1 MSFATGFFNAGSA
14 ILDENQQYIKTKR
27 AKDRD
32 FLMTYGVQ
40 AVTGAKSKVN
50 KYVTTGMQLES
61 MGLTKDN
68 INFIVDT
75 SGPQGLAS
83 LYSRVKDY
91 RPDQLSADVF
101 NNMVERTAEYKP
113 SGSSYE
119 DSIGKAFGLYKAN
132 VTDDPAE
139 NEKISFWAALGFD
152 PKAADSALDEQYIG
166 GYTGRDIKR
175 IMGTAAPSMLAP
187 LSVDFSALPILHS
200 PTTLEKYAQST
211 FKRIELEAVT
221 NLSLMAPTGQAALE
235 NLGAGT
241 DAYKRYQELE
251 LAISKD
257 DYATMVRLVPTIKS
271 KILDYNDLTGGGLL
285 NNPVFNIEL
294 PDFFA
299 EQKIAKQDLIVK
311 KRARAIKLFEGMGSI
326 VVPPIDELNSY
337 ETEAEAEA
345 SGDNF
350 FLLNGMFASFLPEPV
365 GPNAKPNKIQNVGGS
380 IFPAEDLSKV
390 SDLDLMDPTLAAAEA
405 PTVAVE
411 DNFTSQI
418 EGIVVPDSDRNQ
430 SNYNYLT
437 GKYTNPVVDQWY
449 TLTQDYLDKDFTFEG
464 QTKAQINRFGRSAY
478 NNARQPIEDLLEE
491 ITDYLLAD
499 AEGGSEEAL
508 RKLSEELGAN
518 INSQSEDVQSLVA
531 DLLNKFEGKEVTTG
545 VANAVAM
552 GGPVAVA
559 DAAVAD
565 AAVAD
570 AAVADAAVT
579 NAAVTNAA
587 VTNAAVT
594 NAAEVKPIVEPIV
607 EPIVTEEIVKTSSD
621 DVDLVDKYSMERM
634 LKNNEPLGEGFNPRG
649 KDYRNPALVI
659 ANGFM
664 PFTELVEVPVA
675 PDDAINIQSYDTL
688 KARLRDGTIK
698 QGDVVTG
705 LRGKNAYLI
714 DHSGFGD
721 VGRLST
727 IKFQQVMSSLRPEAR
742 PAEQPP
748 NVQTETPG
756 LMTPTTGGSGA
767 PNTISQAVPEGLS
780 EALLMYQEVLRKPD
794 LEREPAQG
802 AGRPPKNRGLG
813 NPFGNSADRA
823 ADANRRNPS
832 RKALYTDIF
841 LKALQ
846 TKPLAFETKEEA
858 LAWIESSFPESP
870 FSVAEKG
877 RAAAVLYERFGT
889 VQVGEL

>member
-1 MSFATGFFNAGSA
+1 
-14 ILDENQQYIKTKR
+14 
-27 AKDRD
+27 
-32 FLMTYGVQ
+32 
-40 AVTGAKSKVN
+40 
-50 KYVTTGMQLES
+50 
-61 MGLTKDN
+61 
-68 INFIVDT
+68 
-75 SGPQGLAS
+75 
-83 LYSRVKDY
+83 
-91 RPDQLSADVF
+91 
-101 NNMVERTAEYKP
+101 
-113 SGSSYE
+113 
-119 DSIGKAFGLYKAN
+119 
-132 VTDDPAE
+132 
-139 NEKISFWAALGFD
+139 
-152 PKAADSALDEQYIG
+152 
-166 GYTGRDIKR
+166 
-175 IMGTAAPSMLAP
+175 
-187 LSVDFSALPILHS
+187 
-200 PTTLEKYAQST
+200 
-211 FKRIELEAVT
+211 
-221 NLSLMAPTGQAALE
+221 
-235 NLGAGT
+235 
-241 DAYKRYQELE
+241 
-251 LAISKD
+251 
-257 DYATMVRLVPTIKS
+257 
-271 KILDYNDLTGGGLL
+271 
-285 NNPVFNIEL
+285 
-294 PDFFA
+294 
-299 EQKIAKQDLIVK
+299 
-311 KRARAIKLFEGMGSI
+311 
-326 VVPPIDELNSY
+326 
-337 ETEAEAEA
+337 
-345 SGDNF
+345 
-350 FLLNGMFASFLPEPV
+350 
-365 GPNAKPNKIQNVGGS
+365 
-380 IFPAEDLSKV
+380 
-390 SDLDLMDPTLAAAEA
+390 
-405 PTVAVE
+405 
-411 DNFTSQI
+411 
-418 EGIVVPDSDRNQ
+418 
-430 SNYNYLT
+430 
-437 GKYTNPVVDQWY
+437 
-449 TLTQDYLDKDFTFEG
+449 
-464 QTKAQINRFGRSAY
+464 
-478 NNARQPIEDLLEE
+478 
-491 ITDYLLAD
+491 
-499 AEGGSEEAL
+499 
-508 RKLSEELGAN
+508 
-518 INSQSEDVQSLVA
+518 
-531 DLLNKFEGKEVTTG
+531 
-545 VANAVAM
+545 
-552 GGPVAVA
+552 
-559 DAAVAD
+559 
-565 AAVAD
+565 
-570 AAVADAAVT
+570 
-579 NAAVTNAA
+579 
-587 VTNAAVT
+587 
-594 NAAEVKPIVEPIV
+594 
-607 EPIVTEEIVKTSSD
+607 
-621 DVDLVDKYSMERM
+621 MERM